1 MAPSRSSKIL
11 EKKRKQYEASKKKD
25 IERKKN
31 IGERNLTDSVINKD
45 VGLIQV
51 KE

>member
-1 MAPSRSSKIL
+1 MIVPPGQDESV
-11 EKKRKQYEASKKKD
+11 EKKEKD

-31 IGERNLTDSVINKD
+31 IGERNLTDSVKKKD